1 MTETPFGN
9 ERRIALDAAR
19 RAGEYLRA
27 NQSSAVIQQIK
38 SGPNDYATAQDL
50 GAEKL
55 ILEMIEQHFPGDA
68 VLSEESHSQ
77 QDRAERLWIVDPLD
91 GTRNY
96 ANGLHHFS
104 VSIGFTYRD
113 DVKVGVVYAP
123 CDGDELFCAERDHG
137 AFLNDQPL
145 QMTTPSQSLA
155 TSLIATGFAYY
166 QGAELHPHVEILEKV
181 MNAATDVVRF
191 GSAATD
197 LCYVAAGRFGAY
209 YEAGLKP
216 WDVAAAGLIVEE
228 AGGVV
233 STTAGQP
240 LDLLAKDGTTF
251 SLEVLAA
258 KNPDLQRQLIPLL
271 IPSQA

>member
-1 MTETPFGN
+1 MMKETPFLA
-9 ERRIALDAAR
+9 ERQVAIAAAR
-19 RAGEYLRA
+19 CAGAYLKA
-27 NQSSAVIQQIK
+27 NQHQATIQQIK

-55 ILEMIEQHFPGDA
+55 ILDMIEQHFPGDA

-104 VSIGFTYRD
+104 VSIGFSYQD

-123 CDGDELFCAERDHG
+123 CDGDELFWAERGCG
-137 AFLNDQPL
+137 AFLNDKPL
-145 QMTTPSQSLA
+145 EMTTPCQSLT

-166 QGAELHPHVEILEKV
+166 QGAELHPHVETLEKV

-209 YEAGLKP
+209 YKAGLKP

-228 AGGVV
+228 AGGIV
-233 STTAGQP
+233 STTGGQP
-240 LDLLAKDGTTF
+240 LNLLAKRDSSF
-251 SLEVLAA
+251 CLEVLAA
-258 KNPDLQRQLIPLL
+258 KNLDLQRQLLPLL
-271 IPSQA
+271 TPS

>member
-1 MTETPFGN
+1 MIE
-9 ERRIALDAAR
+9 
-19 RAGEYLRA
+19 
-27 NQSSAVIQQIK
+27 QIK

-50 GAEKL
+50 AAERL
-55 ILEMIEQHFPGDA
+55 VLDMIAQHFPGDA
-68 VLSEESHSQ
+68 VLSEESHAQ

-96 ANGLHHFS
+96 ANGLRHFS
-104 VSIGFTYRD
+104 VSIAFSYQD
-113 DVKVGVVYAP
+113 DVQVGVVYAP
-123 CDGDELFCAERDHG
+123 CDGDELFRAQRGCG

-145 QMTTPSQSLA
+145 QMAMPEQSLA
-155 TSLIATGFAYY
+155 GSLVATGFAYY
-166 QGAELHPHVEILEKV
+166 QGAELHPHVETLEKV

-197 LCYVAAGRFGAY
+197 ICYVAAGRFGAY

-228 AGGVV
+228 AGGAV
-233 STTAGQP
+233 STTHGHP
-240 LDLLAKDGTTF
+240 LDLLGKDENGAF

-258 KNPDLQRQLIPLL
+258 KNRGIQQQLIPLL
-271 IPSQA
+271 ATS